1 MVALARQPNVFL
13 AAVALENELNANML
27 RRWVR
32 EAEAAGGE
40 GRALSKDGVPTFIQ
54 LPMNPSTSIPVP
66 APEPLPERIQVEIHR
81 NGSTLRANLPMDS
94 RSAAWLRE
102 VTG

>member
-1 MVALARQPNVFL
+1 VVALARQPNVSL
-13 AAVALENELNANML
+13 AAVALANELNANML

-40 GRALSKDGVPTFIQ
+40 SRSLSNDGVPTFIQ
-54 LPMNPSTSIPVP
+54 LPMHAAPSVPVP
-66 APEPLPERIQVEIHR
+66 APEPVPERIQVEIHR
-81 NGSTLRANLPMDS
+81 NGATIRASLPMDS

-102 VTG
+102 VAG